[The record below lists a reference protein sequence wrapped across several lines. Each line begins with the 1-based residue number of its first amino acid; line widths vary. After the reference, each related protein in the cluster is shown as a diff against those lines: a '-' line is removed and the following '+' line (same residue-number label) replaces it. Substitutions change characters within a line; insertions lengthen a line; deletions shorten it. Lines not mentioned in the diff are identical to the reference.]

1 MASQSQ
7 EETLEILYADRDILV
22 CIKPARVLSTDEPVV
37 CLLWSEK
44 HWGKKRQKPCS
55 VNWVSPPGKWLF

>member
-44 HWGKKRQKPCS
+44 HWGKKRQTS
-55 VNWVSPPGKWLF
+55 ELFIAWTGLSAV